1 MVVRDAPAE
10 NPGDIGKA
18 LAAAVKCVLN
28 NCKVAKRPPVL
39 QPVTLSSPPRD
50 FPTYPNSLEVGSGG
64 VINSAGFHFWNAAF
78 NSTSSRANCAN
89 ISSKILTASGA
100 VETVVSS
107 KLYVNLFV

>member
-50 FPTYPNSLEVGSGG
+50 FPTYPNSLEVGSRG
-64 VINSAGFHFWNAAF
+64 VKNSAGFHFWNAAF
-78 NSTSSRANCAN
+78 NSTSSRTELCERIIEDSYSIWCCRNSCV
-89 ISSKILTASGA
+89 K
-100 VETVVSS
+100 
-107 KLYVNLFV
+107 